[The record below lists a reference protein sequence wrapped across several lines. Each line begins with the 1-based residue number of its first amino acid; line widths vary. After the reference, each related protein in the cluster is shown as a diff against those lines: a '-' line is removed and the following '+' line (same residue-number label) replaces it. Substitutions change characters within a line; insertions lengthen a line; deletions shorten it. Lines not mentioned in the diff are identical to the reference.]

1 MPINAHPEYLEAER
15 EFLNAYT
22 TEEKIEKL
30 KKMISVAPAHKGSEN
45 LRSQLRSRL
54 KKLKQEAEK
63 EKSKKKGRS
72 IGIKKEGDAQVTVLG
87 FTKSGKSSL
96 LTALTNA
103 KPKISE
109 FPYTTTKPE
118 IGTLDLDGIKIQMIE
133 LPAYLENKE
142 ILSIARASNLIL
154 ILVTSIEELAKMSE
168 LIKNERIGNKRLFIL
183 NKVETLSQDE
193 LKKFFK
199 LPIIRISVNEN
210 AGLDD
215 LKQKIFESIGLIR
228 VYTKEPGK
236 KPHLER
242 PLILK
247 KDSTVRDMAE
257 KIRKDF
263 PDRFIKAKIWGSS
276 AKFPGQTVGIE
287 HALHDRDIVE
297 MYIK

>member
-54 KKLKQEAEK
+54 KKLKQEQEK

-72 IGIKKEGDAQVTVLG
+72 VGIKKEGDAQLTILG

-109 FPYTTTKPE
+109 FPFTTIRPE

-142 ILSIARASNLIL
+142 ILSIARSSNLIL

-168 LIKNERIGNKRLFIL
+168 LIKNERIENKKLFIL
-183 NKVETLSQDE
+183 NKVEALNQDE

-199 LPIIRISVNEN
+199 LPIIRISVKEN
-210 AGLDD
+210 AGLYD
-215 LKQKIFESIGLIR
+215 LRQKIFESIGLIR

-263 PDRFIKAKIWGSS
+263 PERFIKAKIWGSS

-287 HALHDRDIVE
+287 HVLHDKDIVE
-297 MYIK
+297 MYIR